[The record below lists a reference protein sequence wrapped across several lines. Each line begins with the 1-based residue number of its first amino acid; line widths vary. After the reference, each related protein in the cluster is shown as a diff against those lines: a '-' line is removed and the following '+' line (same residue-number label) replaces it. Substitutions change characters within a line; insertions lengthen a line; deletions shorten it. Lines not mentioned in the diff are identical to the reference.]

1 MGITFIKA
9 TIRNPQDPKRM
20 LEEKFLV
27 DNGAT
32 YSLVLANKLKKL
44 GIKPHRKQEFVLA
57 DGTKVTREIG
67 DAIFE
72 FQGVRAAAPIVFG
85 VKGDEPLFGA
95 FSLKALGLVL
105 DPFQRKIHPAKL
117 FLAKVQPR

>member
-1 MGITFIKA
+1 MGITFVKA
-9 TIRNPQDPKRM
+9 TIRNPQSPKKM
-20 LEEKFLV
+20 LEEEFLV
-27 DNGAT
+27 DSGAT
-32 YSLVLANKLKKL
+32 YSLVPASQLKKI
-44 GIKPHRKQEFVLA
+44 GIKPHRKQEFTLA

-72 FQGVRAAAPIVFG
+72 FQGVRAATPIVFG

-95 FSLKALGLVL
+95 FSLEALGLVL

-117 FLAKVQPR
+117 FLAKARA